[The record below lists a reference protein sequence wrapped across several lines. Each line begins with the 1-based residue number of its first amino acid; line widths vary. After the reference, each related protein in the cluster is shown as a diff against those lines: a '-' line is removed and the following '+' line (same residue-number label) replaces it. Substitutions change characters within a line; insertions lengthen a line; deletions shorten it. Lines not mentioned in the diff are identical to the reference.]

1 MKLISA
7 LLIISGVMVCSI
19 AKGQS
24 KKYKP
29 DSQTLYD
36 IVVRL
41 DSIYFHAYNICDLEK
56 QAAMYSDSLEFYHDK
71 TGLMTSK
78 SDLLDAIK
86 KNICGKVTR
95 ELVKGSIEVYP
106 IYGYGAVEMGMHK
119 FHNNAEKKGTP
130 SHAGKFVIIWENRNN
145 EWKIKR
151 VISLH

>member
-7 LLIISGVMVCSI
+7 FLVISGVMACSI
-19 AKGQS
+19 VKGQS

-29 DSQTLYD
+29 DSQKLYD
-36 IVVRL
+36 TIVRL
-41 DSIYFHAYNICDLEK
+41 DSIYFHAYNTCDLEK

-78 SDLLDAIK
+78 PDLMDAIK

-119 FHNNAEKKGTP
+119 FHNNEEKKGTP